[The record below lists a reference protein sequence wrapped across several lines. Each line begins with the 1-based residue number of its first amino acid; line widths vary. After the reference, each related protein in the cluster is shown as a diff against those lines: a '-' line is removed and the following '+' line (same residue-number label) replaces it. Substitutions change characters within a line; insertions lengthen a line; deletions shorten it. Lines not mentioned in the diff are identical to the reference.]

1 MRDNGCT
8 VLYLQ
13 HIDDIFVNSYADL
26 FTDGLAAAQTGSTLL
41 YRVTEAGYA
50 PVEMEVAGA

>member
-1 MRDNGCT
+1 M
-8 VLYLQ
+8 
-13 HIDDIFVNSYADL
+13 NSYADL